1 MLKFSPPETVSR
13 ATGVVC
19 YKIDKVLNVPVPD
32 FMRWPQKTPK
42 KKKKMEVK
50 CYREV
55 SDTLARQLEP
65 RREAPFPVAVKGS
78 RSGL

>member
-1 MLKFSPPETVSR
+1 M
-13 ATGVVC
+13 VVC

-32 FMRWPQKTPK
+32 FMRWPQKTQKK